1 MTPAAR
7 VAAAITLLDPILAGD
22 NAERVLTTWGRSNR
36 FAGSGDRAALRDLVY
51 DALRCRRSYAA
62 LGGGDTGRGLML
74 GALRAAGTDPATLFT
89 GVGHAPSVLSPS
101 DTGTP
106 PTADQALDLPEWL
119 LPELGRSLGPD
130 LGAVAAA
137 LRQRAPVFLRVNLA
151 RSDLDGAIAA
161 LAADGITATPH
172 PLADTALEV
181 TAGARKI
188 QTGQAYLSGLVELQ
202 DAASQAVVEALPLSG
217 GMRVLDHCAGG
228 GGKTLAMAARAKL
241 LLHAHDAN
249 PSRMRDLPD
258 RAARAGAKVTLTA
271 APEATAPYDLILAD
285 VPCSGSGSWR
295 RDPQGK
301 WTLTPDRLAQIG
313 ALQDSI
319 LDRIAPMVA
328 PGGVLA
334 YATCSLLTLENE
346 DRIAGFQARHPGW
359 RLDRTLRF
367 SPLSGGDGFF
377 LAQLTRF
384 AA

>member
-7 VAAAITLLDPILAGD
+7 IAASISLLDPILAGD

-74 GALRAAGTDPATLFT
+74 GALRAAGTDPATFFT
-89 GVGHAPSVLSPS
+89 GVGHAPAVLAQADGGEAPN
-101 DTGTP
+101 
-106 PTADQALDLPEWL
+106 ADQALDMPDWL
-119 LPELGRSLGPD
+119 LPELARALGPD

-137 LRQRAPVFLRVNLA
+137 MRLRAPVFLRMNVARTDLA
-151 RSDLDGAIAA
+151 GAIAA
-161 LAADGITATPH
+161 LATEGITAQAH

-202 DAASQAVVEALPLSG
+202 DAASQAVVAALPLTD
-217 GMRVLDHCAGG
+217 GMCVLDHCAGG

-241 LLHAHDAN
+241 RLHAHDAN

-258 RAARAGAKVTLTA
+258 RATRAGARVALTA

-301 WTLTPDRLAQIG
+301 WTLTPDRLTQIG
-313 ALQDSI
+313 SLQDSI

-328 PGGVLA
+328 PRGVLA
-334 YATCSLLTLENE
+334 YATCSMLALENE
-346 DRIAGFQARHPGW
+346 DRIAGFLGRHQGW
-359 RLDRTLRF
+359 HLDHSLRF

-377 LAQLTRF
+377 LALLTRIS
-384 AA
+384 A